1 MITEA
6 KAFEEI
12 EKISTHISDTYIRH
26 YETEVKFLQEKAKL
40 TLWIIG
46 LSIGME
52 LFLINKIK
60 PENIDS
66 LSAKIFLGV
75 ISSLFLVN
83 CLYGLLTRLKQT
95 RLMNHLLSIVTTY
108 DYQKTRILL
117 NLKNTSELGIQLLKD
132 FEEGDGTNKIK
143 DLEYENQKE
152 LKNDPI
158 IENDRNFLFKSD
170 NHPTTILVAQAI
182 LTISFYIFYIL
193 M

>member
-1 MITEA
+1 MTEEE
-6 KAFEEI
+6 AFKEI
-12 EKISTHISDTYIRH
+12 EKISTQTSDTYIRH

-60 PENIDS
+60 PQNLNE

-75 ISSLFLVN
+75 ISSLFIIN

-95 RLMNHLLSIVTTY
+95 RLMNHLLSIATTY

-117 NLKNTSELGIQLLKD
+117 NLKVTSDIGKQLLKD
-132 FEEGDGTNKIK
+132 FGEGTGTNKLK

-158 IENDRNFLFKSD
+158 IEKDRYFLFKSD
-170 NHPTTILVAQAI
+170 NHPTSILVVQSI
-182 LTISFYIFYIL
+182 LTIAFYVFYIL
-193 M
+193 N